1 MRTLEDEWTPSNES
15 CSASI
20 SCAPLVEKDYQ
31 QEDKNERGCSG
42 KAENRLRLLPF
53 PFYPPVLMNME
64 TSSAAKNRSRNAPA
78 HVTHGIPGLN
88 GIATAVMANYTIAL
102 YTWFD
107 VESLSIG
114 RRPFQLAGNHGDHC
128 ASCSIAG

>member
-1 MRTLEDEWTPSNES
+1 MSAAAAEKQRTACVFFPSPS
-15 CSASI
+15 T
-20 SCAPLVEKDYQ
+20 
-31 QEDKNERGCSG
+31 
-42 KAENRLRLLPF
+42 
-53 PFYPPVLMNME
+53 PVLMNME
-64 TSSAAKNRSRNAPA
+64 TSSAAKNRSRNAPT

-114 RRPFQLAGNHGDHC
+114 RRPFQLAGNHGDHY

>member
-1 MRTLEDEWTPSNES
+1 MSAAAAEKQRTACVFFSSPSTPSLDEHGDK
-15 CSASI
+15 
-20 SCAPLVEKDYQ
+20 LGREKQ
-31 QEDKNERGCSG
+31 KQ
-42 KAENRLRLLPF
+42 
-53 PFYPPVLMNME
+53 
-64 TSSAAKNRSRNAPA
+64 NAPA

-128 ASCSIAG
+128 ASCSLAG